1 MPIKDKAKLKAAQK
15 RADAKRAGRTR
26 NFATIVYPES
36 APADWKTILQETK
49 VEAFISPLH
58 DSDLNPDGTPK
69 KPHYHVLIMFEN
81 VKTNEQASDFIEKI
95 GGVGF
100 EKLGSLRGYARYL
113 CHLDNP
119 EKHQYNPDAVQQLGG
134 ADYQGIIS
142 LVSDKYQAIREMIQY
157 CTTNEILSYAE
168 LLNYAAENNET
179 WFRCLCDNGTLVIK
193 EFLKSLQWEKM
204 MKR

>member
-1 MPIKDKAKLKAAQK
+1 MPYKDKEKAKESK
-15 RADAKRAGRTR
+15 RKYDAKRAGRTR

-36 APADWKTILQETK
+36 APADWKTILQDTK

-58 DSDLNPDGTPK
+58 DSDLNPDGTQK

-81 VKTNEQASDFIEKI
+81 VKTNDQASDFIDKI
-95 GGVGF
+95 GGVGL

-113 CHLDNP
+113 CHMDNP
-119 EKHQYNPDAVQQLGG
+119 EKHQYSPDAVQQLGG

-142 LVSDKYQAIREMIQY
+142 LVSDRYQAIREMIQY
-157 CTTNEILSYAE
+157 CAVNEILSYAE
-168 LLNYAAENNET
+168 LLNYASENNET

-193 EFLKSLQWEKM
+193 EFLKSLQWERM